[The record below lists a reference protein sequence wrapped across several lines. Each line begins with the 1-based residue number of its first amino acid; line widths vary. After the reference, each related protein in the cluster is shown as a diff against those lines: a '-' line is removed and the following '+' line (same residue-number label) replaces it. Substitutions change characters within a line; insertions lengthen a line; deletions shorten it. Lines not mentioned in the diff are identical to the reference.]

1 MIAQW
6 QIDQFHQQ
14 GFLVVEE
21 VLSSADIAA
30 LQSDFDGWVEESR
43 GHATVWG
50 ETLDGRPRFDI
61 ERDHAPDHPSLR
73 RVASPTEISEA
84 YRHTALNSR
93 MATIAAQ
100 LIGGSGTRF
109 HHSKIN
115 SKLPH
120 TATEV
125 KWHQDF
131 LFTPHSND
139 DIITALLMV
148 SEVTPENGPLNGLA
162 KSMGREAVNID
173 TRFPNLIPGLQGGR
187 FDITNSS
194 MYITAERLKVIDMV
208 PYLKSGEAIL
218 ARKGS
223 DYQPKTPEDF
233 CGHKIG
239 SMGATSWLAQLQKL
253 SADYCVKKGL
263 KPIALSVYTTDPQT
277 TQALLSRA
285 VDAQITDAA
294 VARGVV
300 EKLGDRVVISSDTL
314 IYPVLNGFGVK
325 KGNTKVKTA
334 LEEALKKYS
343 ATPEYAA
350 LLKKYHFQ
358 APTADD
364 LQTLMPKA
372 E

>member
-1 MIAQW
+1 MTRIFAPRP
-6 QIDQFHQQ
+6 
-14 GFLVVEE
+14 LT
-21 VLSSADIAA
+21 LLLCAAAA
-30 LQSDFDGWVEESR
+30 LTSFSALAFQQSGKITAGSDMTFFPYEYMENNKPAG
-43 GHATVWG
+43 
-50 ETLDGRPRFDI
+50 FDI
-61 ERDHAPDHPSLR
+61 E
-73 RVASPTEISEA
+73 
-84 YRHTALNSR
+84 
-93 MATIAAQ
+93 
-100 LIGGSGTRF
+100 
-109 HHSKIN
+109 
-115 SKLPH
+115 
-120 TATEV
+120 
-125 KWHQDF
+125 
-131 LFTPHSND
+131 
-139 DIITALLMV
+139 LLD
-148 SEVTPENGPLNGLA
+148 GLA
-162 KSMGREAVNID
+162 KTMGREAVNID

-218 ARKGS
+218 ARKGG

-300 EKLGDRVVISSDTL
+300 EKLGDRVVIASDTL

-325 KGNTKVKTA
+325 KGNTEVKTA